1 MPFTL
6 SYVSDLT
13 QRLYHR
19 VNYNASEAVRTGE
32 HPINIEKKICLN
44 VNRTEPD
51 ELFTALE
58 PYVPCLN
65 ITH

>member
-32 HPINIEKKICLN
+32 HPINIEKNLS
-44 VNRTEPD
+44 
-51 ELFTALE
+51 
-58 PYVPCLN
+58 
-65 ITH
+65 

>member
-19 VNYNASEAVRTGE
+19 VNYNASEAARTSE
-32 HPINIEKKICLN
+32 HPLNIEEK
-44 VNRTEPD
+44 D
-51 ELFTALE
+51 
-58 PYVPCLN
+58 
-65 ITH
+65 